1 MKFLKTLNTF
11 TMITLYKR
19 QDSISTVIRVRVPT
33 HVAEIQHNL
42 FQNSL
47 KQFLEFRYCITED
60 IEGGEM
66 TVPFAT
72 RCKQ

>member
-1 MKFLKTLNTF
+1 MYASALPADKDVNSRINYRSVL
-11 TMITLYKR
+11 
-19 QDSISTVIRVRVPT
+19 VIAYVPT